1 MPNVIPPGRPAV
13 REEDGGAPGVL
24 SCVVVGMMPF
34 DEWARGWRHVELRL
48 EA

>member
-1 MPNVIPPGRPAV
+1 MLNLVPPGRPAV
-13 REEDGGAPGVL
+13 QEAEDAPGVL
-24 SCVVVGMMPF
+24 GCVVVGMMSF